1 MKVGVAVSI
10 SAGETTVTYTE
21 KKVEIGE
28 QVEFVSVC
36 GEFVGNKPIAI
47 GKVIGCC
54 GDEPGAPIT
63 PTHGGQVANA
73 WRNYYRI
80 LVTEIL

>member
-1 MKVGVAVSI
+1 MRVGVAESI
-10 SAGETTVTYTE
+10 SAGDTTVTYTE

-36 GEFVGNKPIAI
+36 GEFIGNKPIAI
-47 GKVIGCC
+47 GEVIGCC

-63 PTHGGQVANA
+63 PTHGGKVANA